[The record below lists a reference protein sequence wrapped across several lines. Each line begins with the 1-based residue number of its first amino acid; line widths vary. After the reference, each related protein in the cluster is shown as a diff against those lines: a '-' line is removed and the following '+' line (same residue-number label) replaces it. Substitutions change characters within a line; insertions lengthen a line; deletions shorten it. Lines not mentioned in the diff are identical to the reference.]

1 MIDFLI
7 YRKNHTVEKI
17 QEKDEKAAIKFE
29 KKTDST
35 PEYDIFLSVIDIREI
50 LFFIYKK

>member
-17 QEKDEKAAIKFE
+17 KDKDEKAAIKFE
-29 KKTDST
+29 KKLDFT
-35 PEYDIFLSVIDIREI
+35 PEYE
-50 LFFIYKK
+50 